1 MNGSNKLI
9 IAIPSNQISRSMSI
23 ILEISTILNLNV
35 LWLKH
40 NRTTLNR
47 SFSLEGIDYGYSN
60 LEVMKCETEDEH
72 AEGFF
77 LDGILSSPYKGWV
90 LRLDDDELVT
100 KELLN
105 SLMLR
110 LDSLNPKIAYSISR
124 IWVRRINEIW
134 CQSKLAK
141 ASNGEAD
148 NQIRL
153 FHTDYV
159 SVERN
164 LHTPGFRYKKKKQ
177 LDLGQNLVH
186 VIWEVQN
193 VESRIQKIRHYEEL
207 ESGAGVGKLR
217 YYLPEVFPDS
227 LHIWLPL
234 ENQSEV
240 DILNLWADKKDFIN
254 LALDSPKKEGVPET

>member
-1 MNGSNKLI
+1 
-9 IAIPSNQISRSMSI
+9 MSI
-23 ILEISTILNLNV
+23 ILEITTTLNLNV

-40 NRTTLNR
+40 TRTNLNR
-47 SFSLEGIDYGYSN
+47 SFSLGGGGVDYGFSN
-60 LEVMKCETEDEH
+60 LDVMKCETSDEH

-77 LDGILSSPYKGWV
+77 LDGILAAEYKGWV

-110 LDSLNPKIAYSISR
+110 LESLNPKIVYSIPR

-134 CQSKLAK
+134 CQSNVAK
-141 ASNGEAD
+141 ASNGKAD
-148 NQIRL
+148 NQLRI

-159 SVERN
+159 SEDRN

-177 LDLGQNLVH
+177 LDLRQNLVH

-227 LHIWLPL
+227 LHIWSPL

-240 DILNLWADKKDFIN
+240 DILNLWADKKDSRN
-254 LALDSPKKEGVPET
+254 DSP